1 MIPHEKK
8 QFPIINKQVG
18 RAGVYHSQK
27 EKEKKEGFFHVFYN
41 GKLQK
46 ICLKRGVIFFY
57 VKVIIPFT
65 TRLCLVCRI

>member
-27 EKEKKEGFFHVFYN
+27 EKEKKEGFFMFSITESY
-41 GKLQK
+41 KK
-46 ICLKRGVIFFY
+46 Y
-57 VKVIIPFT
+57 A
-65 TRLCLVCRI
+65 